1 MEPVQKKKNKTKR
14 LFSLKK
20 KSNQQNGDDMKNE
33 DQQSKEPR
41 LISTSSE
48 VSIEEKEEVTT
59 PALSVEE
66 DYEVFVTAVPVHNED
81 EDILNMEEKTETHDG
96 FEWVSNVTEPYLD
109 KDKSVSSDTLDQLA
123 PHIEEGKKNLKK
135 IESSATSS
143 VYNEHEDILNM
154 EEKTQTH
161 YKVFDKALEI
171 PLIHDGF
178 EWVSN
183 VTEPYL
189 DKAKSISSEILDQ
202 LAPHVEEG
210 KKHLNQIEYSS
221 TFHEILMDI
230 TDKVDQRAADYLNY
244 LIDHFPVVKTP
255 TWDLVQQF
263 KVTTQQLM

>member
-48 VSIEEKEEVTT
+48 VSIDEKEEVTT
-59 PALSVEE
+59 LALSVEE

-81 EDILNMEEKTETHDG
+81 ENILNMEEKTETHDG
-96 FEWVSNVTEPYLD
+96 FEWVSNVT
-109 KDKSVSSDTLDQLA
+109 
-123 PHIEEGKKNLKK
+123 G
-135 IESSATSS
+135 
-143 VYNEHEDILNM
+143 
-154 EEKTQTH
+154 
-161 YKVFDKALEI
+161 
-171 PLIHDGF
+171 
-178 EWVSN
+178 
-183 VTEPYL
+183 PYL
-189 DKAKSISSEILDQ
+189 DKAKSVSSEILDQ

-210 KKHLNQIEYSS
+210 KKHLNQIEYSA
-221 TFHEILMDI
+221 TFHEILIDI
-230 TDKVDQRAADYLNY
+230 TEKVDQRAADYLNY

-263 KVTTQQLM
+263 KVITQQLM